1 LESRNL
7 SVKKPSSKNIFDNNE
22 LIATPKKEN
31 SFYPLA
37 PILLFMIN
45 IPFSFSQYLKGGD
58 TMKKIAIELIIIAA
72 TVMAYV
78 LPVFAWG
85 GGG

>member
-1 LESRNL
+1 
-7 SVKKPSSKNIFDNNE
+7 
-22 LIATPKKEN
+22 
-31 SFYPLA
+31 
-37 PILLFMIN
+37 
-45 IPFSFSQYLKGGD
+45 
-58 TMKKIAIELIIIAA
+58 MKKIAIELIIIAA

>member
-1 LESRNL
+1 
-7 SVKKPSSKNIFDNNE
+7 
-22 LIATPKKEN
+22 
-31 SFYPLA
+31 
-37 PILLFMIN
+37 
-45 IPFSFSQYLKGGD
+45 
-58 TMKKIAIELIIIAA
+58 MKKIAIELLIIAA